1 MVKIWEKFFAR
12 HTYKLDKGFT
22 VIQGEK
28 MLFSNKG
35 SKTNKFLWLKTTV
48 ITAMAASVVAFS
60 NGPIAF
66 ALASNS
72 TKIYHVYLNGTYV
85 GNVTDKNV
93 INKLITEKVDIAKKS
108 FTNVDLKIE
117 PQIQYIPEQ
126 VLHSTANNQ
135 ETVQNFNNIFQLEAE
150 SSAIIIDG
158 IPVVY
163 LDNKD
168 SAEEVIKK
176 LKRQY
181 VSEAQLNELD
191 ARRAQKG
198 SVLPSLQENETR
210 LLDVR
215 LSKETTI
222 EEKDIAPEKI
232 MSADD
237 AVAFLQKGTL
247 EEKKYTVAMG
257 DALETIAHSHGLKV
271 GELIALNPG
280 MTSDSV
286 LKIGQQI
293 SVTAIKPFIEV
304 IIDKE
309 VNQKEVIPFA
319 NQVIEDPSLPK
330 GETKEKQAGQNGS
343 RTVIYQISEQNGVTI
358 KKVQSK
364 EQILTQPV
372 NHIVVKGTKVI
383 PSRGEGSF
391 AWPAVGGYISSKQ
404 GMRWGKLHKGI
415 DIARPSNKTIK
426 AADNGVVVF
435 AGWGNGYGNKII
447 IDHKNGFRTLYG
459 HMSSLNVKAGQTVS
473 KGTAIGIM
481 GATGDA
487 TGVHLHF
494 EVYKNGSLVN
504 PLAYLH

>member
-1 MVKIWEKFFAR
+1 
-12 HTYKLDKGFT
+12 
-22 VIQGEK
+22 

-35 SKTNKFLWLKTTV
+35 TKTNKFLLLKTTV
-48 ITAMAASVVAFS
+48 ITAMAASVIAFS

-66 ALASNS
+66 ALSSNS

-93 INKLITEKVDIAKKS
+93 VNKLIAEKVDTARKS

-117 PQIQYIPEQ
+117 PQVQYIPEQ
-126 VLHSTANNQ
+126 VINSTANNQ
-135 ETVQNFNNIFQLEAE
+135 ETVSHFNNIFRLEAE
-150 SSAIIIDG
+150 SSAIMIDG
-158 IPVVY
+158 TPVVY

-168 SAEEVIKK
+168 SAEEVIRK
-176 LKRQY
+176 LKLQY
-181 VSEAQLNELD
+181 VSEPQLDELE
-191 ARRAQKG
+191 ARSKQKDV
-198 SVLPSLQENETR
+198 VLPPLQENETR

-215 LSKETTI
+215 LSKDVSV
-222 EEKDIAPEKI
+222 EEKNITPEKI
-232 MSADD
+232 MTADD
-237 AVAFLQKGTL
+237 ALTFLQKGTL
-247 EEKKYTVAMG
+247 EEKKYAVASG
-257 DALETIAHSHGLKV
+257 DALETIAHKHGLKV
-271 GELIALNPG
+271 GDLIALNPG
-280 MTSDSV
+280 LTAGSL
-286 LKIGQQI
+286 LKVGEELN
-293 SVTAIKPFIEV
+293 VTELKPFIEV

-309 VNQKEVIPFA
+309 VSQKEVIPFA
-319 NQVIEDPSLPK
+319 NQVVEDASLPK
-330 GETKEKQAGQNGS
+330 GETKEKQPGQNGS
-343 RTVIYQISEQNGVTI
+343 RLVTYQISEQNGVAV
-358 KKVQSK
+358 KK
-364 EQILTQPV
+364 EQSNEQNVVQPV

-391 AWPAVGGYISSKQ
+391 AWPTVGGYVSSKQ

-435 AGWGNGYGNKII
+435 AGWSNGYGNKII
-447 IDHKNGFRTLYG
+447 IDHHNGFQTLYG

-504 PLAYLH
+504 PLSYLH